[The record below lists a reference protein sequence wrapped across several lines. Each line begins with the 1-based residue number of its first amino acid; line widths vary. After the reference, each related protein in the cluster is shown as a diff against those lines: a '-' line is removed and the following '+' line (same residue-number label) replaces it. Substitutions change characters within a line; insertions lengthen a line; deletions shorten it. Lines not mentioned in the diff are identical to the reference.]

1 MKKFDKKEIIERAV
15 KTFIEGFLG
24 SVTANFAVLGSFSEN
39 PDSIKTAIVS
49 LLVGGISAGISLA
62 WNMVFG
68 PLFRI
73 DKKDDANV

>member
-1 MKKFDKKEIIERAV
+1 MKKFDKKEIIERTI

-39 PDSIKTAIVS
+39 PDNFKTALIS
-49 LLVGGISAGISLA
+49 LLIGGISAGISLV

-68 PLFRI
+68 PLFRF
-73 DKKDDANV
+73 DKKEDADV

>member
-1 MKKFDKKEIIERAV
+1 MKKFDKKEILERAL

-24 SVTANFAVLGSFSEN
+24 SVTANFALLGSFSEN
-39 PDSIKTAIVS
+39 PDQVKTAIVS
-49 LLVGGISAGISLA
+49 LLVGGISAGISLV

-68 PLFRI
+68 PLFTV

>member
-1 MKKFDKKEIIERAV
+1 MKKFDKKEILERTL

-24 SVTANFAVLGSFSEN
+24 SVTANFALLGSFSEN
-39 PDSIKTAIVS
+39 PDQVKTAIVS
-49 LLVGGISAGISLA
+49 LLVGGISAGISLV

-68 PLFRI
+68 PLFTV